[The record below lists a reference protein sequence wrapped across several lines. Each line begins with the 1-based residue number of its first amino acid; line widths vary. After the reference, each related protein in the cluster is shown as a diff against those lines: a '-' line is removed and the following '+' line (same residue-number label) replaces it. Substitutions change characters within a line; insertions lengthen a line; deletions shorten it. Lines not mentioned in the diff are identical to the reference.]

1 MVTKTS
7 MNNNKG
13 QYPNNYGAECYV
25 LSTALVLNEIYQPT
39 QFLVDNTC
47 VFFRVMFRAKC
58 KNEQMTTFP
67 N

>member
-39 QFLVDNTC
+39 HFLVDNTC
-47 VFFRVMFRAKC
+47 VFSELCSGQSVKMNK
-58 KNEQMTTFP
+58 
-67 N
+67 